1 MNNIIKSQIYQLVR
15 NRSLRALVLA
25 MIGLSIFTGAI
36 GIIDGG
42 KDINASD
49 YIVGTLSIVVAMA
62 QFITAIITGIICAD
76 DFNDKTS
83 NYELM
88 SGRLRSQSYAA
99 RAVISVILSCI
110 VSILMIVLM
119 IVTSLM
125 LYPHGSSL
133 TDSALVQRVLLMIP
147 LFIRLSCFFVFVSY
161 IVKKPI
167 AVFGVCYAIM
177 MLLGGISVSEG
188 DSIKSAMLTGFSS
201 FKNVCHFDEW
211 YTYGLNTPAYHVY
224 EPYVDSKTAALMV
237 IVSLAAGALYLFLGY
252 SFFHRDD
259 IE

>member
-1 MNNIIKSQIYQLVR
+1 MKNIMKSQIYQLVR

-25 MIGLSIFTGAI
+25 TIGLSVFTGAI
-36 GIIDGG
+36 GKIEGG
-42 KDINASD
+42 KDMNASD
-49 YIVGTLSIVVAMA
+49 YIVGTLSIVIAMA
-62 QFITAIITGIICAD
+62 QFITAIITGIVCAD

-83 NYELM
+83 NYELT

-99 RAVISVILSCI
+99 RAIISVILSCI
-110 VSILMIVLM
+110 VSVLMIVLM

-133 TDSALVQRVLLMIP
+133 NDSALVQRVLLMIP
-147 LFIRLSCFFVFVSY
+147 IFIRLSCFFVLISY

-177 MLLGGISVSEG
+177 MLLGVVSSSEG
-188 DSIKSAMLTGFSS
+188 SIKSAMLTGFGS

-211 YTYGLNTPAYHVY
+211 YTYGLNTPEYHVY
-224 EPYVDSKTAALMV
+224 EPYIDSKTAALTV
-237 IVSLAAGALYLFLGY
+237 LVSLAAGALYLLLGY
-252 SFFHRDD
+252 SYFHRDD